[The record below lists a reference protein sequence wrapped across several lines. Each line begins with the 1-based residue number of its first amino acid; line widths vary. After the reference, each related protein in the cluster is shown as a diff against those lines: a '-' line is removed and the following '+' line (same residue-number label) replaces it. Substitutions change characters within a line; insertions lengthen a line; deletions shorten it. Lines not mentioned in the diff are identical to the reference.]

1 MNKKG
6 LIFIFLFLVSAVG
19 AVNITEAA
27 TDNQV
32 EINFKYIPSAY
43 VPMGEVYV
51 EFDSRFLD
59 DSNVIGQNDD
69 LYFAFFYDVAVEAY
83 FGGAVTYG
91 GGAQPDNWFYD
102 PQNLSSVCQY
112 TETRVVGAFNVYLDN
127 IDMGVSNFDIAVD
140 NGNYQEIKLK
150 LDIGWHYLTIV
161 AAELVSDCNRT
172 MFWWEYAKDE
182 KKFYVAEDKK
192 DIPTLAEDALYND
205 VSMTTTAVNSEDL
218 GQWYNWTS
226 WLDSPRPVAESTA
239 NQYATDD
246 LGTEAV
252 PITTDIAVQWNA
264 SDTVLNW
271 ADGAYGWV
279 VYDNIYEMGPSTY
292 VWFVNNQPVDAVN
305 ETYTPDTITGLQQ
318 GQNWVYFV
326 LFGFRVDDYS
336 QLYGEPLPQL
346 AVDSVVYSVFLG
358 EVPPEPTTTD
368 PCPDCPECTEC
379 EECIEPTPGFG
390 ILISVSM
397 LGLAAVLILV
407 RRRK

>member
-1 MNKKG
+1 M
-6 LIFIFLFLVSAVG
+6 
-19 AVNITEAA
+19 
-27 TDNQV
+27 
-32 EINFKYIPSAY
+32 
-43 VPMGEVYV
+43 
-51 EFDSRFLD
+51 
-59 DSNVIGQNDD
+59 
-69 LYFAFFYDVAVEAY
+69 
-83 FGGAVTYG
+83 
-91 GGAQPDNWFYD
+91 
-102 PQNLSSVCQY
+102 
-112 TETRVVGAFNVYLDN
+112 
-127 IDMGVSNFDIAVD
+127 
-140 NGNYQEIKLK
+140 
-150 LDIGWHYLTIV
+150 
-161 AAELVSDCNRT
+161 
-172 MFWWEYAKDE
+172 
-182 KKFYVAEDKK
+182 
-192 DIPTLAEDALYND
+192 YND